1 MNQPRGNPG
10 RVTIAFGMA
19 PADKM
24 PGMVSLCHQCGVGS
38 AALGH
43 GLPPLLQPMLKNAGI
58 SGRDR
63 GLQAALS
70 VTPRPHPQGV
80 FQTGGLLFH
89 DTVFDGATQQL
100 IQFRPR
106 RIVIWKVSCQQASN
120 SVISRRQVIQQSRA
134 WLPGA
139 ETPQRVDPCKAN
151 MSRKSFEKLDVAVNL
166 GSAPSPISH
175 EKC

>member
-1 MNQPRGNPG
+1 
-10 RVTIAFGMA
+10 
-19 PADKM
+19 
-24 PGMVSLCHQCGVGS
+24 
-38 AALGH
+38 
-43 GLPPLLQPMLKNAGI
+43 MLKNAGI

-89 DTVFDGATQQL
+89 DTMFDGATQQL
-100 IQFRPR
+100 IQFGPR
-106 RIVIWKVSCQQASN
+106 RIVIWKVSCRQASN
-120 SVISRRQVIQQSRA
+120 SVISWRQVIQQSRA

-139 ETPQRVDPCKAN
+139 ETPQRVEPCKTN

-166 GSAPSPISH
+166 GSPPSPISH